1 MKLLVPDQVLGSVL
15 DIDFQH
21 LKKKN
26 LLGLLIDIDNT
37 LVRWEKSSIDE
48 QFAQWVG
55 DAKEKGFR
63 ICLVSNAL
71 EKRVQSFA
79 EYLDVP
85 AVARAWKP
93 SQKAFLRGIR
103 KLNMEKDKVAVVGDQ
118 LFTDVLGGNRLGLH
132 TILINPLSSQELK
145 TTKLMRKLEKRMIE
159 KMVRKGLLSPNS
171 IRMRSGE
178 AQKD

>member
-15 DIDFQH
+15 DIDLQC
-21 LKKKN
+21 LKKQN

-48 QFAQWVG
+48 EFTQWVG

-71 EKRVQSFA
+71 EDRVQSFA
-79 EYLDVP
+79 ELLEVP

-93 SQKAFLRGIR
+93 SQKAFLRGID
-103 KLNMEKDKVAVVGDQ
+103 KLKMDKDKVAVVGDQ
-118 LFTDVLGGNRLGLH
+118 LFTDVLGNRLGLH

-145 TTKLMRKLEKRMIE
+145 TTRLMRKLEKRMIE
-159 KMVRKGLLSPNS
+159 KMVRKGLLDPSTIQ
-171 IRMRSGE
+171 IRNGE
-178 AQKD
+178 AQQG